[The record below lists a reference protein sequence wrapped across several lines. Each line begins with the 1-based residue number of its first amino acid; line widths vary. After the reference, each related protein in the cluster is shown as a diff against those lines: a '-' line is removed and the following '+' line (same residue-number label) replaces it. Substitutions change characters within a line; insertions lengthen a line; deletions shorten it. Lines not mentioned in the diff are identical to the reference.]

1 MIGSGCEG
9 LELINSA
16 MSYSDYIKLPKMI
29 SSYNREH
36 GVDANQLL
44 RCAANTGRVQDFY
57 NVLQTA
63 LTENRPIPNYNDL
76 GVQWYAQRA
85 QDQILKVLPN

>member
-1 MIGSGCEG
+1 
-9 LELINSA
+9 

-29 SSYNREH
+29 TSYNRAH

-44 RCAANTGRVQDFY
+44 RCAANTGRVQEFY

-63 LTENRPIPNYNDL
+63 LTENQPIPNLDTL
-76 GVQWYAQRA
+76 GQQWFGGLVQGQMFA
-85 QDQILKVLPN
+85 